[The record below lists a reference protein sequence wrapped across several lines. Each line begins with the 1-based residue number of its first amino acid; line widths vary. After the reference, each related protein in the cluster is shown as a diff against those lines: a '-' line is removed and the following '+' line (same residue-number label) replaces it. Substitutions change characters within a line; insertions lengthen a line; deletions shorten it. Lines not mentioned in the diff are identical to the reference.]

1 MTTVRSSTPLTFFL
15 LAGLALA
22 VLLVPV
28 CIVVLA
34 GLNAGEYLTFPP
46 QGLSLRWV
54 KAFLT
59 SPVFM
64 PAYGYSLVL
73 ALLAS
78 LIATVIGTA
87 AAVYLV
93 RSTDRFAGILN
104 GLLMLPIV
112 MPGIVIGLALL
123 VFYTWS
129 GLGLAR
135 SLPGLLLG
143 HVLVTSPFVIATVS
157 AALTGFDR
165 SLEDAARS
173 LGATPWMAFRKITL
187 RVIRP
192 GIVAGGLFAALISFG
207 QFELSL
213 MLAVPGYEPLPLT
226 LYTALKYEFQPTA
239 AAAGIFAIALV
250 VISTLISSRLVNLRR
265 VFRS

>member
-1 MTTVRSSTPLTFFL
+1 MMREPSSIPPLFHA
-15 LAGLALA
+15 LAGLALL

-28 CIVVLA
+28 VIVVLA

-46 QGLSLRWV
+46 QGISLRWV

-64 PAYGYSLVL
+64 PAYAYSLAL
-73 ALLAS
+73 AVAAS
-78 LIATVIGTA
+78 LISTIVGTA
-87 AAVYLV
+87 ASVYLV
-93 RSTDRFAGILN
+93 RSTDIFCGALRA
-104 GLLMLPIV
+104 LLMLPIV
-112 MPGIVIGLALL
+112 MPAVVVGLALL
-123 VFYTWS
+123 IFYTWT

-143 HVLVTSPFVIATVS
+143 HVLVTMPFVVAVVTAS
-157 AALTGFDR
+157 LTGFDR

-173 LGATPWMAFRKITL
+173 LGATPWQAFRKVTL
-187 RVIRP
+187 RIIRP
-192 GIVAGGLFAALISFG
+192 GITAGALFAALISFG

-213 MLAVPGYEPLPLT
+213 MLAVPGYETLPLA
-226 LYTALKYEFQPTA
+226 LFTALKYEFEPTA

-250 VISTLISSRLVNLRR
+250 VVSTLVASRLVNLRR
-265 VFRS
+265 LFRS